1 MDPQDLPH
9 LFDCTAHPNDLV
21 TCELM
26 GQASQDDT
34 GTELSGPGQPGLA
47 DEDG

>member
-1 MDPQDLPH
+1 MILQVIQTVEWIH
-9 LFDCTAHPNDLV
+9 RMYV

-26 GQASQDDT
+26 GQASRDDT
-34 GTELSGPGQPGLA
+34 RTELSGPGQPGLA

>member
-1 MDPQDLPH
+1 MYL
-9 LFDCTAHPNDLV
+9 

-34 GTELSGPGQPGLA
+34 GTELSGPGQPVLA